1 MTLNI
6 NLLVKETSYQSN
18 DAKYALRIR
27 EIFDLL
33 N

>member
-1 MTLNI
+1 MTLNV
-6 NLLVKETSYQSN
+6 NLLVRETSYQSN
-18 DAKYALRIR
+18 DTIKIR